1 MFEII
6 QEAVLPKLSQTSFYG
21 VFEKNSQISKHIR
34 DAVNNASKYMV
45 KPDDLEEIIAL
56 MKLNGDAIV
65 KKAILAYQKG
75 DIVIIYNKETSKI
88 PLVLPYICI
97 GKDNRAYIF
106 ADKVVNNIKAT
117 GEYTNLMAV
126 LEAAY
131 LSLCIHKNPNKF
143 LNNRQLMLILCNIY
157 CDMVSLPLEQKMYI
171 KGENLTKLRLYAMA
185 YFYKI
190 IDGDSISIGTIPYKR
205 IIQDKIDE
213 RVVNQIIE
221 SVKNDKDM
229 GFMSLLKKIST
240 INPVRYKNIEAMYL
254 NYFTSTCG
262 VTLIFAIEN
271 PTYLMLLLTSA
282 SYKTTLSAFGLNK
295 LVGVNSRQALKFL
308 MSYDIR

>member
-1 MFEII
+1 M
-6 QEAVLPKLSQTSFYG
+6 
-21 VFEKNSQISKHIR
+21 VFSKRIQISKHIR

-88 PLVLPYICI
+88 PLVLPYIVLV
-97 GKDNRAYIF
+97 KTMLYVLYIF

-157 CDMVSLPLEQKMYI
+157 CDMVSLPLNRKC
-171 KGENLTKLRLYAMA
+171 
-185 YFYKI
+185 
-190 IDGDSISIGTIPYKR
+190 ISRVR
-205 IIQDKIDE
+205 I
-213 RVVNQIIE
+213 
-221 SVKNDKDM
+221 
-229 GFMSLLKKIST
+229 
-240 INPVRYKNIEAMYL
+240 
-254 NYFTSTCG
+254 
-262 VTLIFAIEN
+262 
-271 PTYLMLLLTSA
+271 
-282 SYKTTLSAFGLNK
+282 
-295 LVGVNSRQALKFL
+295 
-308 MSYDIR
+308 